1 MTVLTKE
8 FFVEQ
13 IGKLV
18 TKKDFEEQLKELVT
32 KRDLTRG
39 LEPIISDISILKL
52 GVKELNEKVDRIDKR
67 DKEDSNAFAK
77 DIVQLQKDVKKL
89 KRLVHLP
96 VGNLNNFRS

>member
-1 MTVLTKE
+1 
-8 FFVEQ
+8 
-13 IGKLV
+13 LV

>member
-77 DIVQLQKDVKKL
+77 DIVQKDVKKL